1 MGKFIKYGRIVV
13 VLQGRFAG
21 KKGVVIKA
29 TEEGNKERKFGHALV
44 AGVERAP
51 RRVTKAMSKKKIQK
65 RTRVKPFVKYLN
77 LNHLLPTRYQV
88 GTELDLKAVV
98 GEERLGGADK
108 RKELKK
114 ELKGIFEDK
123 YRTLP
128 AAKGGNDK
136 SSHLRFLL
144 KKLRF

>member
-21 KKGVVIKA
+21 KKAIVVK
-29 TEEGNKERKFGHALV
+29 TSDEGTKTRKFGHALV

-51 RRVTKAMSKKKIQK
+51 RRVTKVMSKKKIQK

-77 LNHLLPTRYQV
+77 LNHLLPTRYQI
-88 GTELDLKAVV
+88 GSELDLKTLVNDENA
-98 GEERLGGADK
+98 AAAK
-108 RKELKK
+108 RKDTKK
-114 ELKGIFEDK
+114 ELKTLFEDK

-128 AAKGGNDK
+128 AAKGANDK
-136 SSHLRFLL
+136 SSHLRFLF

>member
-1 MGKFIKYGRIVV
+1 MGKFIKSGRVVV
-13 VLQGRFAG
+13 VLQGRLAG
-21 KKGVVIKA
+21 KKGVVIK
-29 TEEGNKERKFGHALV
+29 TSDEGNKERKFGHALV

-51 RRVTKAMSKKKIQK
+51 RKVTKVMSKKKIEK

-77 LNHLLPTRYQV
+77 LNHILPTRYQL
-88 GTELDLKAVV
+88 GSEIDLKSVV
-98 GEERLGGADK
+98 TEDRLGAADK

-123 YRTLP
+123 YRNLP
-128 AAKGGNDK
+128 AAKGPNDK
-136 SSHLRFLL
+136 TSHFRFLL